1 MSNLKQNIPNALT
14 LTNLLFGC
22 LAILSISNRNL
33 ESASWL
39 VIGAAV
45 IDFLDG
51 FAARLFKVNSDLGKQ
66 LDSLADVVTFGVVP
80 GLMLFSLLSN
90 STFCQ
95 DGTCWKAVILPYY
108 GLLIPLFSAYRLAKF
123 NIDTRQTHSFI
134 GVPTPANALMIACIN
149 LVPQQTIFN
158 KIYHHHIF
166 LTLVSVI
173 MSYLLIAEIPLFSL
187 KFKTYQFAEN
197 KLKYLFLVVSLALI
211 LLLKFASAPFILI
224 MYITLSQI
232 NNYQEKIPN

>member
-66 LDSLADVVTFGVVP
+66 LDSLADVVTFGVV
-80 GLMLFSLLSN
+80 
-90 STFCQ
+90 
-95 DGTCWKAVILPYY
+95 I
-108 GLLIPLFSAYRLAKF
+108 
-123 NIDTRQTHSFI
+123 
-134 GVPTPANALMIACIN
+134 
-149 LVPQQTIFN
+149 
-158 KIYHHHIF
+158 
-166 LTLVSVI
+166 
-173 MSYLLIAEIPLFSL
+173 
-187 KFKTYQFAEN
+187 
-197 KLKYLFLVVSLALI
+197 
-211 LLLKFASAPFILI
+211 
-224 MYITLSQI
+224 
-232 NNYQEKIPN
+232 